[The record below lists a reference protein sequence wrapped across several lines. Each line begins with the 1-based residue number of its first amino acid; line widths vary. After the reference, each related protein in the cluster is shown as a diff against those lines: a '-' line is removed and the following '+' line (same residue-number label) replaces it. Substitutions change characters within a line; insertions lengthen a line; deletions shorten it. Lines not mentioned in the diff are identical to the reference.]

1 MGDGGMT
8 PLHSF
13 NERGDQTPGY
23 QTPRGDRTPL
33 HEDGAKTPSQ
43 DVWLPQTPRHTPHTP
58 RSPPESPRET
68 DVEREIGELEGN
80 SSSSTL
86 NPVTPGLP
94 TPSEHRL
101 PSTPATPATPVD
113 RRPVDEEEDLTSP
126 APSPIPQDVRDPRTP
141 SNPATPVSTPIDG
154 PRTPMETPVTPGV
167 RDGAGGYTWIR
178 GAVVETSHGE
188 GVIVSAGSGGTCN
201 VRMLGNNETHEVSSN
216 SLTPIKAGSE
226 KFQEVVVVAGDQHRG
241 FRGVLMGTDPPDGIL
256 RLLPSEEIV
265 ILPLECLC
273 KFQNLEA

>member
-1 MGDGGMT
+1 MKTPLVGMATPHWPDDYRDQKTPMMGDGGMT

-13 NERGDQTPGY
+13 NERGDQTHVY

-33 HEDGAKTPSQ
+33 HEDGAKTPSH

-141 SNPATPVSTPIDG
+141 SNPATPVSTPIMDHERQWK
-154 PRTPMETPVTPGV
+154 PLLLLVFEMELVDIHGFEGQWWKHPTEKVLLSQLEA
-167 RDGAGGYTWIR
+167 GALVMCVCLEIMRLMKCLPILLHRSKQDLKSFKKLWLLR
-178 GAVVETSHGE
+178 
-188 GVIVSAGSGGTCN
+188 VIN
-201 VRMLGNNETHEVSSN
+201 
-216 SLTPIKAGSE
+216 I
-226 KFQEVVVVAGDQHRG
+226 VA
-241 FRGVLMGTDPPDGIL
+241 
-256 RLLPSEEIV
+256 SEE
-265 ILPLECLC
+265 C
-273 KFQNLEA
+273 